1 MLAKDIQAHIRMR
14 MPQWREKYE
23 GFEDLQLAVMGCI
36 VNGPGESKHSDIG
49 ISLPGTGEQP
59 AAPVFIDGKKAMT
72 LRGENLADQFKDI
85 VEDYVEKRYG
95 VDSRVVIPDGS
106 LSVRGVLFRTPNWRC
121 PVMAIKFYSGPLSL
135 FSHKVE
141 IAMREK
147 RLAFDRVMVPFS
159 QGDGYHPKHPDVL
172 KANPKGQVPV
182 LVENGL
188 TLFDST
194 LILEY
199 LEDAHPDPALY
210 PKGRERPRP
219 AAVSS
224 N

>member
-1 MLAKDIQAHIRMR
+1 
-14 MPQWREKYE
+14 
-23 GFEDLQLAVMGCI
+23 
-36 VNGPGESKHSDIG
+36 
-49 ISLPGTGEQP
+49 
-59 AAPVFIDGKKAMT
+59 
-72 LRGENLADQFKDI
+72 
-85 VEDYVEKRYG
+85 
-95 VDSRVVIPDGS
+95 
-106 LSVRGVLFRTPNWRC
+106 
-121 PVMAIKFYSGPLSL
+121 MAIKFYSGPLSL

-159 QGDGYHPKHPDVL
+159 QGEGYHPKHPDVL

-182 LVENGL
+182 LVDNGL

-210 PKGRERPRP
+210 PKDAKDRARCRLVELTADEVLLPKVARLMYRTEPDDPDPARQLVREEDGARAENEIPGDVRGVRD
-219 AAVSS
+219 AVGGT
-224 N
+224 